1 MNYSVAAVSRLTQL
15 SADVIRVWERRYAI
29 VAPLRDGGGARRY
42 SNDDVE
48 RLRLAAVATT
58 LGHPIRSLA
67 GLSTAALADLVGAR
81 PVPSNGAS
89 SARLLDKIVRAIR
102 KSDAVAAERTVAAA
116 VRLLP
121 TRELVLTVLAPALRQ
136 IGEAWACGRASLWQE
151 HLLSTLVRDATE
163 LAALAPGAPAM
174 VFVTPP
180 FESHGFGNLFAAMLA
195 SARGVRA
202 VNLGIE
208 VPACEAVA
216 AVAALKADVLV
227 CSMLG
232 AAGRPSQALSYV
244 TEVASM
250 LDPKATVVLG
260 GPLGVSIASSLGSP
274 RVRADGTLEE
284 FDAFV
289 EAWCKARRSG
299 SKKSQARAPVA
310 QLDRAGDS

>member
-15 SADVIRVWERRYAI
+15 STDVIRVWERRYAI

-42 SNDDVE
+42 SEEDVE

-67 GLSTAALADLVGAR
+67 GLSTAALADLVGA
-81 PVPSNGAS
+81 PPTASNSNSA
-89 SARLLDKIVRAIR
+89 ARLMEKIVRAIE
-102 KSDAVAAERTVAAA
+102 KSDAVAAGRAVAAA

-121 TRELVLTVLAPALRQ
+121 TRELVLTVLAPALRR
-136 IGEAWACGRASLWQE
+136 IGEAWACGQASLWQE

-163 LAALAPGAPAM
+163 LSALAPSAPAM

-180 FESHGFGNLFAAMLA
+180 FESHGFGNVFAAMLA

-202 VNLGIE
+202 VNLGIQ
-208 VPACEAVA
+208 VPAAEAAA
-216 AVAALKADVLV
+216 AVAALKADLLV

-232 AAGRPSQALSYV
+232 AAGSPSLARAYV
-244 TEVASM
+244 REVASM
-250 LDPKATVVLG
+250 LDRNAMVVLAG
-260 GPLGVSIASSLGSP
+260 SLGVQTASRLDSP
-274 RVRADGTLEE
+274 GVRAAETLDE

-289 EAWCKARRSG
+289 KAWCQARRPG